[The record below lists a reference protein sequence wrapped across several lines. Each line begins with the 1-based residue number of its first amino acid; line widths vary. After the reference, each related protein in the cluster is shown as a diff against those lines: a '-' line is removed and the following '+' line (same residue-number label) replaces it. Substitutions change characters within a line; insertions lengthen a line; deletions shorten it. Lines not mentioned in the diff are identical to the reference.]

1 MNIKS
6 LLLLVGA
13 TSLVACSKKEEEKQ
27 APKPTLNVVETLI
40 KDVTA
45 YQSFPAI
52 IEGKVN
58 NDVRAKIQGYI
69 KDVLVHEGQLVSI
82 GDILFRLETNTLTE
96 SAEAAKAAI
105 ATAKASVNVAQVEV
119 DKLTPLVKKNI
130 ISPIQLETAK
140 ANLAS
145 AKSMLAQAQ
154 ANYQSINANIDYGIV
169 RSPVNGV
176 VGNLPFKLGSLVGPN
191 DPQPL
196 TTVSDISTVYAYFSM
211 NEKEYFKFL
220 NDTPGKSL
228 SEKIKNVQEIELQ
241 LADGSI
247 YSEKGKLETVSGQID
262 TATGTVQ
269 FRVAYP
275 NPDKLLSNGNSGSVL
290 LPKQYTQVLV
300 IPEVASYEQQG
311 KINVYKVRNDTA
323 VSTVVNVIDRV
334 DQMIIVSQE
343 DVNGVQAGDTVIVNG
358 IGTLRDRTAI
368 QPKKVD
374 FEETVNS
381 IKPIF

>member
-13 TSLVACSKKEEEKQ
+13 TSLVACSKKEEVKQ

-69 KDVLVHEGQLVSI
+69 KDVLVHEGQLVSR

-119 DKLTPLVKKNI
+119 DKLTPLVNKNI

-262 TATGTVQ
+262 TTTGTVQ

-275 NPDKLLSNGNSGSVL
+275 NPDRLLSNGNSGSVL

-334 DQMIIVSQE
+334 DNMIIVSQE
-343 DVNGVQAGDTVIVNG
+343 DVNGVKAGDTVIVNG